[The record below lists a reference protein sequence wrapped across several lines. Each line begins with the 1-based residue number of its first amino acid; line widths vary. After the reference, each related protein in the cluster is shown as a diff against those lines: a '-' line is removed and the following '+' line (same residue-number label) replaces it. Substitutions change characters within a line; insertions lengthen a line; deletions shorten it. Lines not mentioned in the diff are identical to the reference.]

1 MSNPPMK
8 QKKLK
13 KNKAEEGWGDD
24 NGEEEL
30 ENDDLEDIQPEWGN
44 AVEDEILDPEDDKKK

>member
-1 MSNPPMK
+1 MK